1 MCDYFEVRHHC
12 PSNSFLFACIGAFLG
27 STNGRP
33 EVGSFA
39 LRDSA
44 LGLVLVDLSHLLC
57 QSLN

>member
-27 STNGRP
+27 STNGRQ

-44 LGLVLVDLSHLLC
+44 LGLVLADLSHLLC
-57 QSLN
+57 